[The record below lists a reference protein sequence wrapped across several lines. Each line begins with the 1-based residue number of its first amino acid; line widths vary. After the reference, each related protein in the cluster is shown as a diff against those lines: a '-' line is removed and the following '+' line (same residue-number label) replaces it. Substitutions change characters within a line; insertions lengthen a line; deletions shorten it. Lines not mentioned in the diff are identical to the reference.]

1 MPRTPGARSRPGT
14 RAPLPARRYIHR
26 LDEWWKE
33 LPVGSTDAIAAEHQ
47 RELTQGSELLLA
59 AQAEAGQGSGGF
71 RSKDEQKRVISALDQ
86 AQRCGRDAAEMR
98 YDRLTVLASRLRTA
112 TSTSS
117 ARTSCPCSRPSR

>member
-1 MPRTPGARSRPGT
+1 MASEISAWSRRDDAARAGEMPRTPGARSRPGT

-59 AQAEAGQGSGGF
+59 AQAEAGQGHGGF
-71 RSKDEQKRVISALDQ
+71 RSKDEQKRIISALDQ
-86 AQRCGRDAAEMR
+86 APRCGRDAA
-98 YDRLTVLASRLRTA
+98 DI
-112 TSTSS
+112 
-117 ARTSCPCSRPSR
+117 